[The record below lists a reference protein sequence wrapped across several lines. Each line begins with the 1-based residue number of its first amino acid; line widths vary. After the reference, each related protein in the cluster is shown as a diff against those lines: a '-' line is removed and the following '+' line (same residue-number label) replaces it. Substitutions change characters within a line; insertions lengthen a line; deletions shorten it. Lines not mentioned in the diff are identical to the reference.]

1 MSLFVGIDVSSS
13 DFKVR
18 ILNDHGDEP
27 VKRLRVLNNQPGCE
41 QIAHCLVEA
50 CAQEKPE
57 RLVIGL
63 EATSV
68 YSWPLQM
75 FLAEDPSLAPLQPQ
89 IYSFNPKVVAN
100 FKKAYVDL
108 PKNDWIDA

>member
-18 ILNDHGDEP
+18 ILDEQGHEP
-27 VKRLRVLNNQPGCE
+27 LKRLQSLNNQPGCE
-41 QIAHCLVEA
+41 QIAQYLVKA
-50 CAQEKPE
+50 CAQEKPQ

-75 FLAEDPSLAPLQPQ
+75 FLAKMR
-89 IYSFNPKVVAN
+89 I
-100 FKKAYVDL
+100 
-108 PKNDWIDA
+108 